1 MDSTKSSALEGLPP
15 VEAGS
20 TSAVVAE
27 GYVPAC
33 VTLVVVLLV
42 ARVCSSSRKV
52 ICRSRI
58 YLVVSRRAAAFLVRA
73 RPMWFF

>member
-1 MDSTKSSALEGLPP
+1 MDSTKSSAQEGLPP

-42 ARVCSSSRKV
+42 ARVCSSPKEIVYRCK
-52 ICRSRI
+52 I
-58 YLVVSRRAAAFLVRA
+58 YLVV
-73 RPMWFF
+73 